1 LQKSLPKKATK
12 HIPKK
17 QLPIG
22 STRKGKLKVMDG
34 KTGKIKWRSL
44 KSGAL
49 RDLDGDPISPK
60 QFKAQKNKEGIV

>member
-1 LQKSLPKKATK
+1 MPDKATK

-22 STRKGKLKVMDG
+22 STRRGKLKVMDG

-44 KSGAL
+44 RSGAVK
-49 RDLDGDPISPK
+49 DLDADPISPK
-60 QFKAQKNKEGIV
+60 QFKNQKNKEGIV